1 MKHLKFTLGIL
12 KSTSIV
18 LYSVIFLRV
27 PQKKFGTFTELL
39 SSSCEWWEEVL
50 DGVDEPDRKW
60 LTLNIGLET
69 YLRSVECIL
78 RRKVEFPSFV

>member
-18 LYSVIFLRV
+18 VYSVISLRV

-39 SSSCEWWEEVL
+39 SSSCEWWDEVL
-50 DGVDEPDRKW
+50 DGVDEPGRKY
-60 LTLNIGLET
+60 LTLNIGLDT
-69 YLRSVECIL
+69 FLRSVEGML
-78 RRKVEFPSFV
+78 KLKVEFPSFV